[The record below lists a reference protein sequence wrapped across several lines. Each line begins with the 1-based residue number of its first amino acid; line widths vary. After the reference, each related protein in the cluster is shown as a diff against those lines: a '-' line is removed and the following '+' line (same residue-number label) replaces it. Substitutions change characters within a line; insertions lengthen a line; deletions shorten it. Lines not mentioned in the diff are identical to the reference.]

1 MRVKRISLH
10 KNRAVQCPEAT
21 GSHVGIWMVL
31 SGQVAYQT
39 SLEVNLLRSFERLEL
54 FKFASDLTPPA
65 QEHRNL
71 TIITLN
77 PEQNFL
83 NTKTKPLKY
92 SSSFELLTTFL
103 SNFIRFGLRVLK
115 CHENIFSFFSCR
127 CIERHCRCGNNKSM
141 QHFQYGKGVYSVI
154 YEKYTAIR
162 SYVHYRVIILPKIV
176 SNFNLK
182 CSDYP
187 FDTDLVMVSMNRH
200 RSTTCWSNSVNL
212 FM

>member
-92 SSSFELLTTFL
+92 SSSYWRLFCPT
-103 SNFIRFGLRVLK
+103 SSVLDWGYWNVMK
-115 CHENIFSFFSCR
+115 IFSPSSPVAVLSGIAGAATTNPCNISNMEKEYILSYMKNTLR
-127 CIERHCRCGNNKSM
+127 
-141 QHFQYGKGVYSVI
+141 YGRMF
-154 YEKYTAIR
+154 T
-162 SYVHYRVIILPKIV
+162 IV
-176 SNFNLK
+176 S
-182 CSDYP
+182 
-187 FDTDLVMVSMNRH
+187 
-200 RSTTCWSNSVNL
+200 L
-212 FM
+212 FYQK